1 MDIITLISRF
11 AGDLIRAEEKF
22 WFHTDRLDDLEQ
34 EVREISN
41 RAAADFIGMVLTSVN
56 EAVCNSG
63 ARKRIYNMQ
72 RHDDRTLITSVGDV
86 TFTHTLFKNKST
98 GQHLHLLDEMIGLPP
113 HERFSGQAEA
123 KLLSEAEVHSY
134 QHAADSLSIGEQKV
148 SKVAVMEK
156 VHQVTDY
163 LSEEGSTPQKKKKC
177 CEFLYIEADEDH
189 IHRQKQDKKKGCM
202 IGQLIYLFE
211 RKEDV
216 GSGRRILISPHYFGG
231 LYAGSNANRMLWE
244 SVQKYIEDHYDTE
257 FLKTVYISGD
267 GGGWI
272 QVAADYI
279 DKGVLVADR
288 FHLMEYIYRVSR
300 LTLDE
305 KDITAGRFYKYI
317 WKDRL
322 LAAKKLL
329 TRIKNHCG
337 GDKAVE
343 DCRTYLENNW
353 EAIQRAYHD
362 KNVFGSSTEAHV
374 SHVYSERMSSRP
386 MGWSE
391 EGTEGMCRLRC
402 FVRNEGRENII
413 HLVRYRREREMQ
425 SLRVTGTD
433 GMIEEPVVKK
443 RISKERRDAFA
454 YIEKLQ
460 ATIPGMTVKKTL
472 SIREQI
478 GNI

>member
-1 MDIITLISRF
+1 MDIVTLISNF

-22 WFHTDRLDDLEQ
+22 WYHTDRLDDLEQ

-41 RAAADFIGMVLTSVN
+41 RAAADFIGMVLTSVD
-56 EAVCNSG
+56 EAVCDSG
-63 ARKRIYNMQ
+63 ARKKNYNMQ
-72 RHDDRTLITSVGDV
+72 RHEDRTLITTVGDV
-86 TFTHTLFKNKST
+86 TFTHTLFKNRSNGK
-98 GQHLHLLDEMIGLPP
+98 HLHLLDEMIGLPP
-113 HERFSGQAEA
+113 HERFSEQAEA

-134 QHAADSLSIGEQKV
+134 QHAADSLSIAGQKV

-156 VHQVTDY
+156 VHQVTDQ
-163 LSEEGSTPQKKKKC
+163 LLEQGSGPRKEKKC
-177 CEFLYIEADEDH
+177 CEYLYIEADEDH
-189 IHRQKQDKKKGCM
+189 IHRQKQDEKTGCM
-202 IGQLIYLFE
+202 IGKLIYLFE

-244 SVQKYIEDHYDTE
+244 GVQKYIEDHYDTE
-257 FLKTVYISGD
+257 LLKTVYISGD
-267 GGGWI
+267 GGAWI
-272 QVAADYI
+272 QVSKDYI
-279 DKGVLVADR
+279 DKGVLVMDR

-317 WKDRL
+317 WKNRL

-362 KNVFGSSTEAHV
+362 KHVFRSSTEAHV
-374 SHVYSERMSSRP
+374 SHVYSDRMSSRP

-391 EGTEGMCRLRC
+391 NGTEGMCRLRC

-413 HLVRYRREREMQ
+413 HLVRYRRELVMQ
-425 SLRVTGTD
+425 SLRATGTD
-433 GMIEEPVVKK
+433 GMIQEPVIRNKM
-443 RISKERRDAFA
+443 SKERREAFS
-454 YIEKLQ
+454 YIEKMQ
-460 ATIPGMTVKKTL
+460 ATIPGTTVKKIL